1 VSSTKSSTPAS
12 TDSNS
17 NTKLSMRRGL
27 AHIIRQRGLAG
38 LFSGL
43 SMRLATIIPGSG
55 IMITVYEFAKSFDLK
70 Q

>member
-1 VSSTKSSTPAS
+1 
-12 TDSNS
+12 
-17 NTKLSMRRGL
+17 MRRGL